1 MYRSITL
8 NSSLQGDTFS
18 LPPWWWS
25 WKCEL
30 MKSWQMGCEKPE
42 GCPFCLAWWPT
53 SVSCAVRG
61 PSSGWLLPLGLGPEP
76 MNVNIPAQP
85 TVDNQI
91 QMVCAWGTGTQHLY
105 FGWVQSDDRW
115 VSVRRNALSLAVT
128 QQSQL
133 LFLWSYFEPILNI
146 FFTPSS
152 DMKETFFSYF
162 LYIFLSCSRQVS
174 SFL

>member
-1 MYRSITL
+1 
-8 NSSLQGDTFS
+8 
-18 LPPWWWS
+18 
-25 WKCEL
+25 
-30 MKSWQMGCEKPE
+30 MGCEKPE

-115 VSVRRNALSLAVT
+115 VSIRRNALSLAIT

-146 FFTPSS
+146 FLHPALTWKKHFSPIFFTFSS
-152 DMKETFFSYF
+152 PVLGKFHHFYSFT
-162 LYIFLSCSRQVS
+162 SCHIYSHFCQLNNHIIIS
-174 SFL
+174 LHPTIK